1 VKPPLATNRRDVLK
15 LGGAAVLAV
24 FAPTGFTASAP
35 ARSAASMIA
44 LADPRY
50 DQSLMFAESL
60 RRHGAKTLMV
70 APDRAR
76 LWFDAIEPQLSTGLR
91 YLVGLTHESDLFVL
105 TRLAENSGVR
115 TSYVGLHDWRCRHGS
130 THKLSGSIDLD
141 LIATA
146 LVTGKDRWAEN
157 IGEAMALAKEN
168 GSEERRFDLDCAMDA
183 DHGPRFFVSWLMGWT
198 A

>member
-1 VKPPLATNRRDVLK
+1 MPPLATNRRDAVK

-50 DQSLMFAESL
+50 DQSLMFAECL
-60 RRHGAKTLMV
+60 RRHGAKRLMV
-70 APDRAR
+70 ATDRAR
-76 LWFDAIEPQLSTGLR
+76 LWFDAIEPQLRTGLR
-91 YLVGLTHESDLFVL
+91 YLAGLTHESDLFVL
-105 TRLAENSGVR
+105 KRLAENSGAR
-115 TSYVGLHDWRCRHGS
+115 TSYVGLHDWRGRQGS

-157 IGEAMALAKEN
+157 LGEAMALAKEN
-168 GSEERRFDLDCAMDA
+168 GTEERRLDLDCSMPA